1 MSNSLLRRKAEMVSV
16 RLTQLHV
23 TALETGDDQSISLE
37 FKVEGRMAEHEDGSP
52 NRSIELR
59 LAISSPNRNYY
70 EVEAV
75 AEASFHFDEDADDS
89 YIASYMNYYAPN
101 EVVGFLRSTI
111 AAATASFSH
120 GSVEIPGFNIVLS
133 LAS

>member
-1 MSNSLLRRKAEMVSV
+1 MSSSPLRRKAEMDSV
-16 RLTQLHV
+16 RLTQLHI
-23 TALETGDDQSISLE
+23 TALEMGDDQNISLE
-37 FKVEGRMAEHEDGSP
+37 FKVEGRMAEHEAGSP

-75 AEASFHFDEDADDS
+75 AEASFRFDEDADDS

-101 EVVGFLRSTI
+101 EVVGFLRSAI

-120 GSVEIPGFNIVLS
+120 GPVEMPGFNIVLS
-133 LAS
+133 LAN